1 MYGVT
6 IGDLAGSIYEYDQT
20 KGIKPIEIK
29 KIDYHP
35 NFKTYFKYPLS
46 PSLIEW
52 IKEPVR
58 GKTRTSIG
66 NGAMMRISP
75 RGSNYICSNN
85 RLGNILFKKRIFLRV
100 YI

>member
-46 PSLIEW
+46 PSLIE
-52 IKEPVR
+52 
-58 GKTRTSIG
+58 
-66 NGAMMRISP
+66 
-75 RGSNYICSNN
+75 
-85 RLGNILFKKRIFLRV
+85 
-100 YI
+100 